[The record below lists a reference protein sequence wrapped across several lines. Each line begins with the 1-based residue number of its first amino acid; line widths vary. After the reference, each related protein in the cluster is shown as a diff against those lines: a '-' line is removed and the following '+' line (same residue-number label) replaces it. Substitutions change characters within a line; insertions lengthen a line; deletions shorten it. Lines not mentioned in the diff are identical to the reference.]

1 MIDYREFY
9 EERAAIR
16 EYEGGYSRKEAEMLA
31 YKETQ
36 ERIKN
41 DKAKENNNNFVLL
54 SSTTAENCN
63 KTV

>member
-16 EYEGGYSRKEAEMLA
+16 EYEGGYSRKEAEVLA

-36 ERIKN
+36 EKIKN
-41 DKAKENNNNFVLL
+41 DKAKENTNNLILL
-54 SSTTAENCN
+54 SSSTSENCN
-63 KTV
+63 RTI

>member
-16 EYEGGYSRKEAEMLA
+16 EYEGGCSRKEAEMWA

-41 DKAKENNNNFVLL
+41 DKAKENNNNSVLL
-54 SSTTAENCN
+54 SSSNSQNCN
-63 KTV
+63 KIV

>member
-36 ERIKN
+36 EKIKN
-41 DKAKENNNNFVLL
+41 DKAKENTNNTVLL
-54 SSTTAENCN
+54 SSNSSEDCN

>member
-16 EYEGGYSRKEAEMLA
+16 EYDGGYSRKEAEMLA

-36 ERIKN
+36 EKIKN
-41 DKAKENNNNFVLL
+41 DKAKENTNNPVLL
-54 SSTTAENCN
+54 SSSTSENCN

>member
-1 MIDYREFY
+1 MIDYRELY

-36 ERIKN
+36 DIIKN
-41 DKAKENNNNFVLL
+41 DKAKENTNKPVLL
-54 SSTTAENCN
+54 SSNSSEDSN
-63 KTV
+63 KTI

>member
-1 MIDYREFY
+1 MINYREFY

-36 ERIKN
+36 EKIKN
-41 DKAKENNNNFVLL
+41 DKAKENINNTLLL
-54 SSTTAENCN
+54 SPDKS
-63 KTV
+63 